1 MLAVNVEGY
10 FIGPK
15 SLNQLIKPIQLNLS
29 NYAI

>member
-1 MLAVNVEGY
+1 MLAANLKGY
-10 FIGPK
+10 FISQK